1 MAITPERHR
10 VPRPRL
16 RVPRPQRWQRHRA
29 WQQEDDAGDNADRN
43 PVCETQDR
51 STACIRVGGGLRVR
65 TKNVRKPWRPFKDG
79 GGRSKMKNEKLTVS
93 K

>member
-51 STACIRVGGGLRVR
+51 STACIRVGGGLRVHKECAQ
-65 TKNVRKPWRPFKDG
+65 TLTTLQ
-79 GGRSKMKNEKLTVS
+79 GRRGPVQNEK
-93 K
+93 